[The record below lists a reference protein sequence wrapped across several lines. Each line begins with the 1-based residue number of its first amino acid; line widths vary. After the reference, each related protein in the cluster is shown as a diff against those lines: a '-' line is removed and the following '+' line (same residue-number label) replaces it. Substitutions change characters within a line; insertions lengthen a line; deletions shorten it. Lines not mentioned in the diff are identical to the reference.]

1 MFMLVQL
8 LCDQEGL
15 YVKDI
20 DFLQIVV
27 TYANNAVKQGLE
39 NSHFEDYIKDYEFK
53 LIDPYLSRT

>member
-27 TYANNAVKQGLE
+27 TYANNAVK
-39 NSHFEDYIKDYEFK
+39 
-53 LIDPYLSRT
+53 